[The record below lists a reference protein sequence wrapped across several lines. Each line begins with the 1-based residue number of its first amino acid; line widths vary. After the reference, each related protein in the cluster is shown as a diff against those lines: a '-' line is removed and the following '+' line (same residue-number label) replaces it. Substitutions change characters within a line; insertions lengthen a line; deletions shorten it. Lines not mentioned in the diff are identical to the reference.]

1 LAVALTDAASG
12 AGDRDGLAPYIVY
25 AAKLYTCQV
34 LVGST
39 VDRQLRRHVSR
50 TSNAI
55 VMVIIDGGS

>member
-34 LVGST
+34 LVST

-55 VMVIIDGGS
+55 VKVIIDGGS